1 MLEWPMVTKVSTLKS
16 TIALQR
22 ETTSQLEIALSS
34 LKFNLTYESLGSDS
48 QEGSSDIE
56 KEDL

>member
-1 MLEWPMVTKVSTLKS
+1 MVTKVSTLKS
-16 TIALQR
+16 TIALQQ